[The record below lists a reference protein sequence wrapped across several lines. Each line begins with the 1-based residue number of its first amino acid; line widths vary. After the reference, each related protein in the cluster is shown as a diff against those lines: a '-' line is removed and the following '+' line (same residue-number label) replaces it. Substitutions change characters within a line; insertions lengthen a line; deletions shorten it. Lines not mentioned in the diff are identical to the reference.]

1 MAILFMRGR
10 AWIKLDI
17 VTPSLKNRPLEL
29 EIQKMKM
36 NWSADLADGAAA
48 IFVSA
53 NVPDVVY

>member
-36 NWSADLADGAAA
+36 NWTANLADGVAA
-48 IFVSA
+48 IFVSTTM
-53 NVPDVVY
+53 PDVVY